1 MLSKEQRNIAFG
13 LLFAGSGASAKE
25 AIDLYISSRGAE
37 LPLGFWVSSVLAIL
51 LLLGVFYIVAKGD

>member
-25 AIDLYISSRGAE
+25 AIDLYISSSNAE
-37 LPLGFWVSSVLAIL
+37 LPPSFWVNSFLAIIL
-51 LLLGVFYIVAKGD
+51 LIGVFYIVAKSD